1 MIKLMDTFFSNYL
14 YRKYQEVQASKKEE
28 TFEDTAAT
36 PTASMTSYLVS
47 SVFSILLGMIAVYL
61 SWSCNTE
68 AGINTGLKVVYAF
81 FAFIF
86 GGIYLLFYLLFRA
99 GRCAPQ
105 QVVVYAQAPAPVGAP
120 VMAPVQQQGGRRSKS
135 SKC

>member
-1 MIKLMDTFFSNYL
+1 MDTFFTNYL
-14 YRKYQEVQASKKEE
+14 YRKYQEAKATEKKEE
-28 TFEDTAAT
+28 TFETTT
-36 PTASMTSYLVS
+36 PVAVSTTSYLVS
-47 SVFSILLGMIAVYL
+47 SVFSILFGILAVYL

-86 GGIYLLFYLLFRA
+86 GGLYILFYLLFRA

-105 QVVVYAQAPAPVGAP
+105 QVVVYAQGPAPTVGAP
-120 VMAPVQQQGGRRSKS
+120 VAAAPPQQQGGRRIKS
-135 SKC
+135 SKY